1 MTTANTSAMTP
12 APQSRFRLPDPPS
25 REPDEMTQYD
35 QLFKTG
41 ASRGLAIHLGN
52 PETTLVEADRS
63 RTISDPSDTWSAIQE
78 SRPANLT
85 RRAWKAPVG
94 LTRVSNPL

>member
-12 APQSRFRLPDPPS
+12 APQSPFRLPDPLP

-41 ASRGLAIHLGN
+41 ASRDLAIHLGN
-52 PETTLVEADRS
+52 PETTLVEADRW
-63 RTISDPSDTWSAIQE
+63 IVDNPS
-78 SRPANLT
+78 
-85 RRAWKAPVG
+85 
-94 LTRVSNPL
+94 PL